1 MSFNVRNQNVFS
13 FSDLVSNLKLVDPI
27 AIGWQPDKTNQGA
40 YSIAIGSESG
50 TINQGTFAV
59 AIGYKA
65 AQYNQGSNA
74 IALGKNAGQTS
85 QGSETIAIGDTAG
98 QYQQKDFAL
107 ALGTNAGQNNQ
118 GTSAIAIGSN
128 AAYLNQ
134 SNNAIAIGTLSGFN
148 SQRVNAIAL
157 GNSAGQNNQGSGA
170 ISIGMTSGQT
180 NQGLGAIA
188 LGNSAGQNNQGSG
201 AISIGMTSGQTNQ
214 GLGAIALG
222 ENAGNLNQ
230 GLNAI
235 AIGKN
240 AGYSNQHNNSIILNA
255 SGDVL
260 NSTTNNGF
268 YVSPINTAIKSK
280 VLYYNTENKEITY
293 GGAPG
298 QQFYYLDFM
307 NTIMYPT
314 EQTGAQVTNTLTP
327 ASGIPTPP
335 PQPIVVVPGS
345 FNFTVG
351 SGGSFPDLQTALAS
365 ASVTDGMNL
374 QMLAGTYTIPDV
386 GITISKQVGLWGV
399 GANSVVL
406 QTNAT
411 GTAPVT
417 AINITVPNVTLYGMT
432 LRHRRTTNIS
442 VETCIRFAGAGNS
455 GLSGIVIASCTIEFM
470 EFGIIAYGDGF
481 QIRDSTLSYTS
492 GTNTTRRCIG
502 VYRSTGNSFIT
513 GNTILNNNASGNLR
527 FIQITSAAGINEIVS
542 GTLVVRNNVQ
552 DIHSGLHQFFN
563 QDSFASTGNNTFTL
577 YFDQNNTNET
587 SAFVVLVSG
596 TNSGNIFNQIVLVN
610 NTCSNIHGKGILAV
624 DGTGAFR
631 SIGSLPVVV
640 AKDVVA
646 NTAWLGTFAPAPGS
660 MANYVGYNAATT
672 SSVNVS
678 LSVVDGLAVVSSILA
693 EVPIGTW
700 NLEVY
705 ASSPSGSV
713 LSYSFGYTNANG
725 YGGSQFQVLNSGTI
739 TIDST
744 TIQSYPISFSTPF
757 NTQPI
762 YNPLRLRFEVGLV
775 GSTGSIVL
783 YSRDLTNSI
792 IQSPSV
798 NNSAWTLTG
807 SRFISNVPLNFS
819 TTNVVLFPRVLFSA
833 PPKIVCSA
841 NALTGSAAANADS
854 VLCSVESVSTTSFTL
869 RLRNLNTTSDASIF
883 NVNFTA
889 QQ

>member
-1 MSFNVRNQNVFS
+1 
-13 FSDLVSNLKLVDPI
+13 
-27 AIGWQPDKTNQGA
+27 
-40 YSIAIGSESG
+40 
-50 TINQGTFAV
+50 
-59 AIGYKA
+59 
-65 AQYNQGSNA
+65 
-74 IALGKNAGQTS
+74 
-85 QGSETIAIGDTAG
+85 
-98 QYQQKDFAL
+98 
-107 ALGTNAGQNNQ
+107 
-118 GTSAIAIGSN
+118 
-128 AAYLNQ
+128 
-134 SNNAIAIGTLSGFN
+134 
-148 SQRVNAIAL
+148 
-157 GNSAGQNNQGSGA
+157 
-170 ISIGMTSGQT
+170 
-180 NQGLGAIA
+180 
-188 LGNSAGQNNQGSG
+188 
-201 AISIGMTSGQTNQ
+201 
-214 GLGAIALG
+214 
-222 ENAGNLNQ
+222 
-230 GLNAI
+230 
-235 AIGKN
+235 
-240 AGYSNQHNNSIILNA
+240 
-255 SGDVL
+255 
-260 NSTTNNGF
+260 
-268 YVSPINTAIKSK
+268 
-280 VLYYNTENKEITY
+280 
-293 GGAPG
+293 
-298 QQFYYLDFM
+298 M

-492 GTNTTRRCIG
+492 GPNGTRRCIG

-596 TNSGNIFNQIVLVN
+596 VNSGNIFNQIVLVN

>member
-27 AIGWQPDKTNQGA
+27 AVGWQPDKTNQGA
-40 YSIAIGSESG
+40 FSIAIGSEVG
-50 TINQGTFAV
+50 TINQGTFAL
-59 AIGYKA
+59 AIGYQA

-74 IALGKNAGQTS
+74 IALGVYAGQTS

-98 QYQQKDFAL
+98 RYQQKPFAI
-107 ALGTNAGQNNQ
+107 ALGTNSGQNNQ
-118 GTSAIAIGSN
+118 GTAAIAIGSN
-128 AAYLNQ
+128 AAYSNQ
-134 SNNAIAIGTLSGFN
+134 SNHAIAIGTMSGFN
-148 SQRVNAIAL
+148 NQATNAIAL
-157 GNSAGQNNQGSGA
+157 GNSSGQNSQNANSISIGATAGQTNQGLNAIALGLGAGQNNQGS
-170 ISIGMTSGQT
+170 
-180 NQGLGAIA
+180 NAIA
-188 LGNSAGQNNQGSG
+188 LGSGAGQNNQH
-201 AISIGMTSGQTNQ
+201 A
-214 GLGAIALG
+214 
-222 ENAGNLNQ
+222 
-230 GLNAI
+230 
-235 AIGKN
+235 
-240 AGYSNQHNNSIILNA
+240 NSIILNA
-255 SGDVL
+255 SGNIL

-280 VLYYNTENKEITY
+280 VLYYNTDSKEITY

-307 NTIMYPT
+307 DTIMYPT
-314 EQTGAQVTNTLTP
+314 EQTGTQVTNTLTP
-327 ASGIPTPP
+327 TSGIPTPP
-335 PQPIVVVPGS
+335 VQPIVVVPGS
-345 FNFTVG
+345 FNYTVG
-351 SGGSFPDLQTALAS
+351 TAGSFPDLQTALAS
-365 ASVTDGMNL
+365 PLVTNGMNL
-374 QMLAGTYTIPDV
+374 QMLAGTYTIPDTT

-406 QTNAT
+406 QTTAT
-411 GTAPVT
+411 GSAPVT
-417 AINITVPNVTLYGMT
+417 AINITVPNVTLFGIT
-432 LRHRRTTNIS
+432 FRHRKTTNIS
-442 VETCIRFAGAGNS
+442 AETCIRFAGAGNS

-470 EFGIIAYGDGF
+470 EFGIIAYGDSF
-481 QIRDSTLSYTS
+481 QIRDSILSYTS
-492 GTNTTRRCIG
+492 VSNGTRRSIG

-513 GNTILNNNASGNLR
+513 GNTILNNNAAGNLR

-542 GTLVVRNNVQ
+542 GTLVVRNNTQ
-552 DIHSGLHQFFN
+552 DIYSGLHQFFN
-563 QDSFASTGNNTFTL
+563 QDSFASTGNNAFTL

-596 TNSGNIFNQIVLVN
+596 VNSGNIFNQIVLVN
-610 NTCSNIHGKGILAV
+610 NTCSNIHGKGILAI
-624 DGTGAFR
+624 DGSGAFR

-672 SSVNVS
+672 SSVNIS

-693 EVPIGTW
+693 EIPIGSW
-700 NLEVY
+700 NLEIF
-705 ASSPSGSV
+705 ASSPTGSV

-725 YGGSQFQVLNSGTI
+725 YGGSQFQVLNSGTL

-744 TIQSYPISFSTPF
+744 TIKSYPISFSTPI

-798 NNSAWTLTG
+798 NNSSWTLTG
-807 SRFISNVPLNFS
+807 SRFISNVATNSS
-819 TTNVVLFPRVLFSA
+819 TTNIVSFPRVLFSA
-833 PPKIVCSA
+833 PPKIVCSV
-841 NALTGSAAANADS
+841 NAITGSAAANADW
-854 VLCSVESVSTTSFTL
+854 VLSSVESVSITSFTL
-869 RLRNLNTTSDASIF
+869 RLRNLNTTTDASIF
-883 NVNFTA
+883 NVNFIA